1 MFLQCSLAPG
11 SLGPVGPV
19 GPPLVLQCSLAPGP
33 LGPVGP
39 RFVPCDVGE
48 EMVVMGVDLWEGMS
62 LWFPVDRGGCG
73 EGMFLPGPLGP
84 VGPPLVPCGVWEEM
98 KVGLGGG
105 VFLWSPVAFGPPFL
119 L

>member
-1 MFLQCSLAPG
+1 M
-11 SLGPVGPV
+11 
-19 GPPLVLQCSLAPGP
+19 APGP
-33 LGPVGP
+33 LGPVGPLGP

-73 EGMFLPGPLGP
+73 EGMFLQCSLAPGPS
-84 VGPPLVPCGVWEEM
+84 LVPCGVEEEM
-98 KVGLGGG
+98 AVMEVGLGEGMS
-105 VFLWSPVAFGPPFL
+105 LWSPVAFGPPFL

>member
-11 SLGPVGPV
+11 PLGPV
-19 GPPLVLQCSLAPGP
+19 
-33 LGPVGP
+33 GPVGP

-84 VGPPLVPCGVWEEM
+84 VGPVGPPLVPCGV
-98 KVGLGGG
+98 
-105 VFLWSPVAFGPPFL
+105 
-119 L
+119 